1 MQMHAH
7 VLVGAELSGLAM
19 QVGKSF
25 AKGLDDAMG
34 KCISNGG
41 TATSCCSVVKQV
53 TFSI

>member
-1 MQMHAH
+1 MHAH